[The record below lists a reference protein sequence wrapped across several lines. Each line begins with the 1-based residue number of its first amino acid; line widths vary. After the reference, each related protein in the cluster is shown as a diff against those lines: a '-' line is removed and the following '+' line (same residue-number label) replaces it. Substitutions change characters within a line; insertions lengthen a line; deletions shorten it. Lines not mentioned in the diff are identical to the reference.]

1 MRQVYFDEEEK
12 CVLAMMN
19 TASKETVQ
27 ADLKQALPY
36 LNDEDIKELVRSAM
50 KKMDNLSEQGFQ
62 ELLPELAWYRE
73 DSDMLQKEADA
84 EKTGEDVC

>member
-36 LNDEDIKELVRSAM
+36 LDDEDIKELVRSAM
-50 KKMDNLSEQGFQ
+50 KKLDNLSEQGFQ

-73 DSDMLQKEADA
+73 DADMLREETDA
-84 EKTGEDVC
+84 EKTGEDGC

>member
-50 KKMDNLSEQGFQ
+50 KKLDNLSEQGFQ

-84 EKTGEDVC
+84 EKTGEDGC